1 MCLCCSVGVYSW
13 FTPCNTDS
21 IAVGTVQCYQHS
33 VCNNCVLS
41 LQLHTCW
48 ISEAVHSGRDRLLG
62 IVVSEEL
69 TAAVYSVIVCG
80 NAVHLFP
87 VGWIQGLFL
96 SDNLSFVTFPLV
108 GGVLIRLCDTI
119 NETTGSDNGQLS
131 DKIITGCLNTLTHW
145 HDDKKGLGSGMSIA
159 EHLWYLTSAGAGEI
173 GWKSKRLSVHNMCN

>member
-21 IAVGTVQCYQHS
+21 IAVSTAQCYQHS
-33 VCNNCVLS
+33 VCNNCILS

-80 NAVHLFP
+80 KAVHLFISVNTGFFFYLTNYNLLLP
-87 VGWIQGLFL
+87 
-96 SDNLSFVTFPLV
+96 SDFGRWDDSTA
-108 GGVLIRLCDTI
+108 LIR
-119 NETTGSDNGQLS
+119 
-131 DKIITGCLNTLTHW
+131 
-145 HDDKKGLGSGMSIA
+145 
-159 EHLWYLTSAGAGEI
+159 
-173 GWKSKRLSVHNMCN
+173 